1 MPRSPWSRWSRLS
14 SVERVDAYTRQ
25 SLFVLLHGTPGIV
38 LLSAAG
44 DLEGG
49 AVGTTTAVGLAVVVT
64 LVAGWVMRAVLD
76 LHPAPGPVPWR
87 RIAVLL
93 AVDVAVVL
101 ATRPID
107 PDAGLLGTVTAW
119 GVTVLALVGLTD
131 RRLTAAVLLVGVA
144 VPLALTREPWTGVVA
159 AATGLFLLFTVRASL
174 WLLDIV
180 VELDRARAAQGELA
194 VAEERL
200 RFARD
205 VHDVLG
211 RHLSSIAV
219 QAELASRLSE
229 RGDERAATQM
239 LEVRQHAHDALR
251 EARELARGYRETTL
265 ERELEGARSL
275 LEAAGITTSV
285 EVSGLPAHWHEATA
299 WVVRETVTNVLRHSR
314 ATHVTITGTEEEL
327 TVRNDGSAAS
337 GGTGDGSGLAGL
349 RDRLAPL
356 GARLDAAHEGE
367 DFVVRVALPARVVA

>member
-25 SLFVLLHGTPGIV
+25 SLFVLLYGAPGIV

-49 AVGTTTAVGLAVVVT
+49 PVDVTTALGLALVVT
-64 LVAGWVMRAVLD
+64 LVAGWTMRAVLD

-87 RIAVLL
+87 RVGALL
-93 AVDVAVVL
+93 ATDAVVV
-101 ATRPID
+101 AGTRPV
-107 PDAGLLGTVTAW
+107 DADAALIATATAW
-119 GVTVLALVGLTD
+119 AVTVLALVGLCD
-131 RRLTAAVLLVGVA
+131 RRLSAAVVVGAVLV
-144 VPLALTREPWTGVVA
+144 PYALTREPWVLPVA
-159 AATGLFLLFTVRASL
+159 AATALFLLFTVRASL

-229 RGDERAATQM
+229 RGDERAAAQM

-275 LEAAGITTSV
+275 LEAAGIATTV
-285 EVSGLPAHWHEATA
+285 EVERLPAQWHEPTA

-314 ATHVTITGTEEEL
+314 ARHVTITGTEEEL

-356 GARLDAAHEGE
+356 GARLEAEREGE
-367 DFVVRVALPARVVA
+367 DFVVRVALPARVTA